1 MSISSRL
8 LPNRMKGFHRLR
20 GRVLLELLVV
30 VSVVAMTLFAAPGGP
45 SARAGNPGAWVAV
58 NPETDTVSGGGWVA
72 NSVVH
77 VVIDD
82 PTNGIGVDRS
92 VGVTAGSAGTF
103 SVEVGTGTLSIA
115 PGFIV
120 TAVQGTTVK
129 IHTVTLLS
137 DVSINAAADWA
148 EGTGTTGMDVV
159 AWVQGHAAGT
169 SKSVHVLM
177 GTLWN
182 VDFNHVWNIEGG
194 TAMSFKQVD
203 VDGDWTQVDAVA
215 PYDSDGDWFHDDI
228 DNCPNTPNSTQYDGD
243 GDGVGAACDD
253 LDRVWGVNRYATSA
267 AVAEAAFE
275 SADTVFIA
283 LGTKFPDALV
293 AAAAGGYMDGPVLL
307 TGSDVLCPAAV
318 AEIGRLK
325 PSTAYIVGGTAVI
338 SDAVEQEV
346 KALVS
351 TVKRLA
357 GVNRY
362 ETSAA
367 VSNEVF
373 SEATRV
379 VVALGSN
386 FPDALV
392 GAAAAAHLS
401 GPVLLTPGDHA
412 AQATL
417 DELTRLHPGRIY
429 LVGGTAAISNAV
441 AVELAGYG
449 TVVRLAGENRY
460 ETAAAVAAGIFPAA
474 DHVLLAYGGNFP
486 DALVAAA
493 AAGHLGGPV
502 LLVTHDDIPDPTRDQ
517 LMRLAPD
524 HIWLIGGRAV
534 IGDEVFNLFM

>member
-8 LPNRMKGFHRLR
+8 LPNRMKGSHRLR
-20 GRVLLELLVV
+20 GRVLLELLLV
-30 VSVVAMTLFAAPGGP
+30 VSVVAMTLIAAPGEQTAHACT
-45 SARAGNPGAWVAV
+45 SAWIAV
-58 NPETDTVSGGGWVA
+58 YPETDTVTGGGWAAGTWVT
-72 NSVVH
+72 VK
-77 VVIDD
+77 IDD
-82 PTNGIGVDRS
+82 PANGVGADRIAKS
-92 VGVTAGSAGTF
+92 KPDGEGAFSMDLGTDSF
-103 SVEVGTGTLSIA
+103 SIA
-115 PGFIV
+115 SGFTV
-120 TAVQGTTVK
+120 KAVQGAKTKT
-129 IHTVTLLS
+129 HTVTLLS
-137 DVSINAAADWA
+137 DVSINAAADWT

-203 VDGDWTQVDAVA
+203 IDGDWTQVDAVA
-215 PYDSDGDWFHDDI
+215 PYDSDGDWFDDDI
-228 DNCPNTPNSTQYDGD
+228 DNCPNTPNGTQYDGD

-253 LDRVWGVNRYATSA
+253 LERVWGVNRYATSA

-293 AAAAGGYMDGPVLL
+293 AAAAGGYLDGPVLL

-318 AEIGRLK
+318 AELGRLK

-346 KALVS
+346 KALVP

-392 GAAAAAHLS
+392 GAAGAAHLS

-449 TVVRLAGENRY
+449 SVVRLAGENRY

-493 AAGHLGGPV
+493 AARHLGGPV
-502 LLVTHDDIPDPTRDQ
+502 LLVTPDDITDPTRDQ